1 MDAAKKGSKW
11 IRYIKTA
18 VSKLKDD
25 KIFTHFMP
33 YIESNA
39 HPSVKDNEIMSKELI
54 HFIDNNI
61 DW

>member
-1 MDAAKKGSKW
+1 
-11 IRYIKTA
+11 
-18 VSKLKDD
+18 
-25 KIFTHFMP
+25 MP
-33 YIESNA
+33 YIKSNA

>member
-1 MDAAKKGSKW
+1 MDAAKEGSKW
-11 IRYIKTA
+11 IRYINTA

-33 YIESNA
+33 YIKSNA